1 MQKIQS
7 QRKRKMN
14 RDSKALRT
22 VDRIEVTTLVDNY
35 VDVLLES
42 TDLVTRPPRAKD
54 GEIPLNTL
62 LGEHGL
68 SLLVK
73 VSHGEETHT
82 VLFDTGYTG
91 IALLHNAELLG
102 IDLTEIESLVL
113 SHAHMDH
120 TGAVN
125 VFLDKIG
132 RSVPIV
138 LHPEAFH
145 YPRFLVLKSGE
156 KQRFPRTLVRAELER
171 RNLEVLESR
180 GPMLIAG
187 DAILVS
193 GEVERTTDFEKGIP
207 YAYMEKN
214 GEVVKD
220 AFLDDQA
227 LILNLKGKGLVVISG
242 CSHSGIVNT
251 VLHARK
257 ATGVEGVYAVLGG
270 FHLSGPTYEPILE
283 DTIQALKEI
292 DPKVL
297 VPMHCTGWNT
307 IHLLAENF
315 PTSTILNSVGSKF
328 TL

>member
-1 MQKIQS
+1 MKG
-7 QRKRKMN
+7 
-14 RDSKALRT
+14 DSKALRT

-42 TDLVTRPPRAKD
+42 TDVVTRPPRAKD
-54 GEIPLNTL
+54 GEIPLTTL

-73 VSHGEETHT
+73 AYQGEKTHT

-91 IALLHNAELLG
+91 IALLHNAALLG
-102 IDLTEIESLVL
+102 IDLTKIEALVL

-125 VFLDKIG
+125 LFLDRIG
-132 RSVPIV
+132 RSVPVV

-156 KQRFPRTLVRAELER
+156 KQRFPRTLVKADLER
-171 RNLEVLESR
+171 RDLEVLESQA
-180 GPMLIAG
+180 PMLIAG
-187 DAILVS
+187 GAILVS

-214 GEVVKD
+214 GEGVKD

-251 VLHARK
+251 VFHARK
-257 ATGVEGVYAVLGG
+257 TTGVKRVYAILGG

-283 DTIQALKEI
+283 NTIQALKEI
-292 DPKVL
+292 DPKIL
-297 VPMHCTGWNT
+297 IPMHCTGWNT
-307 IHLLAENF
+307 IHLLAEAF
-315 PTSTILNSVGSKF
+315 PSSSILNSVGSKF
-328 TL
+328 SL

>member
-1 MQKIQS
+1 M
-7 QRKRKMN
+7 KR
-14 RDSKALRT
+14 DFKAPRT

-42 TDLVTRPPRAKD
+42 TDVVTRPPRAKD

-62 LGEHGL
+62 LAEHGL

-73 VSHGEETHT
+73 VYEKGEGRT

-91 IALLHNAELLG
+91 IALFHNADLLG
-102 IDLTEIESLVL
+102 IDLTQIEALVL

-120 TGAVN
+120 TGAVK

-132 RSVPIV
+132 RPVPVV

-156 KQRFPRTLVRAELER
+156 KQRFPRTLVKADLER
-171 RNLEVLESR
+171 RNLKVLESK

-207 YAYMEKN
+207 YAYVERD

-227 LILNLKGKGLVVISG
+227 LILNLKNKGLVVISG

-257 ATGVEGVYAVLGG
+257 TTGVERVYGVLGG
-270 FHLSGPTYEPILE
+270 FHLSGPAYEPILE
-283 DTIQALKEI
+283 DTIRAMKEI
-292 DPKVL
+292 DPEIL

-307 IHLLAENF
+307 INMLAKAF
-315 PTSTILNSVGSKF
+315 PFSTVLNSVGSKF
-328 TL
+328 TLS

>member
-1 MQKIQS
+1 
-7 QRKRKMN
+7 MN
-14 RDSKALRT
+14 RDSKALRM

-42 TDLVTRPPRAKD
+42 TDLVTRPPRAKN

-73 VSHGEETHT
+73 VYQGGETHT

-91 IALLHNAELLG
+91 IALFHNAELLG
-102 IDLTEIESLVL
+102 IDLEEIEALVL

-125 VFLDKIG
+125 VFLDRIG
-132 RSVPIV
+132 RAVPLV

-156 KQRFPRTLVRAELER
+156 RQRFPRTLVKAEIER
-171 RNLEVLESR
+171 RNLEILESKA
-180 GPMLIAG
+180 PLLIAG

-214 GEVVKD
+214 GEEVKD
-220 AFLDDQA
+220 TFLDDQA

-251 VLHARK
+251 VFHARK
-257 ATGVEGVYAVLGG
+257 TTGVERVYAVLGG

-283 DTIQALKEI
+283 NTIQALKEI
-292 DPKVL
+292 DPKIL
-297 VPMHCTGWNT
+297 IPMHCTGWNT
-307 IHLLAENF
+307 IHLLAEVF
-315 PTSTILNSVGSKF
+315 PSATLLNSVGSRF

>member
-1 MQKIQS
+1 
-7 QRKRKMN
+7 MN
-14 RDSKALRT
+14 RDSQGLRT
-22 VDRIEVTTLVDNY
+22 VDRVEVTSLVDNY

-42 TDLVTRPPRAKD
+42 TDLVTRPPRSKD

-62 LGEHGL
+62 LAEHGL

-73 VSHGEETHT
+73 AWRGEKCNT

-91 IALLHNAELLG
+91 IALFHNAEILG
-102 IDLTEIESLVL
+102 IDLREIEALVV

-120 TGAVN
+120 TGALS
-125 VFLDKIG
+125 VFLDRLG
-132 RSVPIV
+132 RAVPVV

-145 YPRFLVLKSGE
+145 HPRFLVLKSGE
-156 KQRFPRTLVRAELER
+156 RQRFPRTLVRAELER
-171 RNLEVLESR
+171 RKLEILESKAPR
-180 GPMLIAG
+180 LIAE

-193 GEVERTTDFEKGIP
+193 GEVERMTDFEKGIP

-214 GEVVKD
+214 GEEVKD
-220 AFLDDQA
+220 DFLDDQA
-227 LILNLKGKGLVVISG
+227 LILHLENKGLVVIAG

-257 ATGVEGVYAVLGG
+257 TTGVERVHAILGG

-283 DTIQALKEI
+283 DTMRALKAI
-292 DPKVL
+292 DPQIL

-307 IHLLAENF
+307 INLLAKVF
-315 PTSTILNSVGSKF
+315 PSSTILNSVGSKF
-328 TL
+328 SFS

>member
-1 MQKIQS
+1 
-7 QRKRKMN
+7 MN
-14 RDSKALRT
+14 RDSKELRMM
-22 VDRIEVTTLVDNY
+22 DRIEVTSLVDNY

-42 TDLVTRPPRAKD
+42 TEVVTRPPRAKD

-62 LGEHGL
+62 LAEHGL

-73 VSHGEETHT
+73 VCRGEERHT
-82 VLFDTGYTG
+82 ILFDTGYTG
-91 IALLHNAELLG
+91 IALFHNAELLG
-102 IDLTEIESLVL
+102 IDLKEIEALVL

-125 VFLDKIG
+125 VFLDRIG
-132 RSVPIV
+132 RSVPVV

-156 KQRFPRTLVRAELER
+156 RQRFPRTLVRAELER
-171 RNLEVLESR
+171 RNLEILESKA
-180 GPMLIAG
+180 PLLIAG

-207 YAYMEKN
+207 YAYVEKN

-251 VLHARK
+251 VFHARK
-257 ATGVEGVYAVLGG
+257 TTGVERVYAILGG
-270 FHLSGPTYEPILE
+270 FHLSGPAYEPILE
-283 DTIQALKEI
+283 DTIQALKQI

-307 IHLLAENF
+307 IHLLAKTF
-315 PTSTILNSVGSKF
+315 PSSTILNSVGSKF
-328 TL
+328 TLSS

>member
-1 MQKIQS
+1 VS
-7 QRKRKMN
+7 Q
-14 RDSKALRT
+14 
-22 VDRIEVTTLVDNY
+22 
-35 VDVLLES
+35 
-42 TDLVTRPPRAKD
+42 
-54 GEIPLNTL
+54 
-62 LGEHGL
+62 
-68 SLLVK
+68 
-73 VSHGEETHT
+73 GEERHT

-91 IALLHNAELLG
+91 IALFHNAELLG
-102 IDLTEIESLVL
+102 IDLTEIEALVL

-120 TGAVN
+120 TGALN
-125 VFLDKIG
+125 VFLDRIG
-132 RSVPIV
+132 SSVPVV

-171 RNLEVLESR
+171 RNLEILESQA
-180 GPMLIAG
+180 PMLIAG

-207 YAYMEKN
+207 YAYVEKN

-251 VLHARK
+251 VFHARK
-257 ATGVEGVYAVLGG
+257 TTGVERVYAILGG
-270 FHLSGPTYEPILE
+270 FHLSGPAYEPILE
-283 DTIQALKEI
+283 DTIQALIEI
-292 DPKVL
+292 DPEIL

-307 IHLLAENF
+307 IHLLAEAF
-315 PTSTILNSVGSKF
+315 PSSTILNSVGSKF
-328 TL
+328 TLSS